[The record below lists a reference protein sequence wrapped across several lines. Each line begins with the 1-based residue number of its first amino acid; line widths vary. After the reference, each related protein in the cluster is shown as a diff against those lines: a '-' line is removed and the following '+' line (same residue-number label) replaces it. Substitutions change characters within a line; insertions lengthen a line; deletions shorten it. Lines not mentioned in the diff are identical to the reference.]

1 MTQLSYQPA
10 FDPFHAAYR
19 LLRLRE
25 GVVRVAPIPTDQLRI
40 LDYYL
45 LLPFRIE
52 GIRVQQ
58 EHRKYRSLAKSYVS
72 VRPYGELPEDRVLYS
87 RMYSIQTAAL
97 DTLARNKLIS
107 PEKYEIG
114 IVEATQAN
122 LPKALAERIAEDN
135 THQAD
140 LIEFLQILG
149 TQYKLLGTNGLKDR
163 SGLMEHLY
171 DAA

>member
-1 MTQLSYQPA
+1 M
-10 FDPFHAAYR
+10 
-19 LLRLRE
+19 
-25 GVVRVAPIPTDQLRI
+25 
-40 LDYYL
+40 
-45 LLPFRIE
+45 
-52 GIRVQQ
+52 
-58 EHRKYRSLAKSYVS
+58 
-72 VRPYGELPEDRVLYS
+72 LYS